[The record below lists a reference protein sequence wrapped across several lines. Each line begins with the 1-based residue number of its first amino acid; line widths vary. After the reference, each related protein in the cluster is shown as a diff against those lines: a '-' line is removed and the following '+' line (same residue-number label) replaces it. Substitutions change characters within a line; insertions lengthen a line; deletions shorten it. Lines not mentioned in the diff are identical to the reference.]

1 MTKQTIVPIK
11 HNPHP
16 IQHNKYDNR
25 KNKPQLKI
33 RIQQI
38 EITFYDSLNFE
49 VMSQLLDKV
58 LTYDIESH

>member
-25 KNKPQLKI
+25 KNEPQLKI

-38 EITFYDSLNFE
+38 EITFYDSLISTVCLKYYAAKKNR
-49 VMSQLLDKV
+49 V
-58 LTYDIESH
+58 

>member
-1 MTKQTIVPIK
+1 MTKQAIVPIK

-16 IQHNKYDNR
+16 IQHNKYDNW
-25 KNKPQLKI
+25 KNQPQLKI

-49 VMSQLLDKV
+49 AMSQLLDKV
-58 LTYDIESH
+58 LTYGIESH